1 MPRRSKRM
9 WSIMPVSSGPCS
21 SPGFTKPTNSQVS
34 VAPAIWREGGYLSA
48 CAWSSQVLLWR
59 GCGRPVQSGTMA
71 HWFEQLIIK
80 APAMDREGSQV
91 IDEWAVLLGYF
102 QEAKDGW
109 LWLRESNW
117 LVPSHIM
124 HQL

>member
-1 MPRRSKRM
+1 M
-9 WSIMPVSSGPCS
+9 
-21 SPGFTKPTNSQVS
+21 
-34 VAPAIWREGGYLSA
+34 
-48 CAWSSQVLLWR
+48 
-59 GCGRPVQSGTMA
+59 QSGTMA

-124 HQL
+124 YQL